1 MDIIWL
7 AVAGFVLAIAFFD
20 RWLLIERRS
29 RKVIFGVSL
38 ALFVAAIFLPLF
50 IFMRD
55 KPILFPSLMNPLV
68 SLSLFL
74 LMRKLFVHWKHREP
88 IDTFFDWRPGLAA
101 DRWFNIVYF
110 TLGTFLL
117 ILLLIGAD
125 LTGYR
130 WH

>member
-1 MDIIWL
+1 MDIMSL
-7 AVAGFVLAIAFFD
+7 AVAGFVLAIAFFG
-20 RWLLIERRS
+20 RELLIERRS

-38 ALFVAAIFLPLF
+38 ALFVAAIFLP
-50 IFMRD
+50 IFMRG

-68 SLSLFL
+68 SLGLFL
-74 LMRKLFVHWKHREP
+74 LMRRLFVRWKHREA
-88 IDTFFDWRPGLAA
+88 IDTFFDWRSGLAA

-117 ILLLIGAD
+117 SLLLIGAD
-125 LTGYR
+125 LTGYE